1 LDAVLPLPP
10 RLAAAAAASGGAV
23 LFPSMSVSSVAPH
36 RARSTARAAC
46 RRPQRP
52 YTVPTKMCVD
62 EVHVYH
68 LGDGY
73 DNGKSDA
80 AVVLRGHEAE
90 GYGLSW
96 SPTKEGL

>member
-1 LDAVLPLPP
+1 
-10 RLAAAAAASGGAV
+10 
-23 LFPSMSVSSVAPH
+23 
-36 RARSTARAAC
+36 
-46 RRPQRP
+46 
-52 YTVPTKMCVD
+52 MCVD